1 MTIEYNILKFPK
13 FSKFLIKLGSKNW
26 MAQNIYNR
34 YLLFI
39 ALVYIYDK
47 QIFYIN
53 RWIIYFS
60 LLIIYKYSTLKIFIV
75 YNKEY
80 MNIRNYKFT

>member
-1 MTIEYNILKFPK
+1 MDNI
-13 FSKFLIKLGSKNW
+13 
-26 MAQNIYNR
+26 
-34 YLLFI
+34 YLLFL
-39 ALVYIYDK
+39 ALKYIYVK

-53 RWIIYFS
+53 MWIIYFS

-80 MNIRNYKFT
+80 MKIRNYKFT